1 MDIKDVLLLVPRRE
15 CVFVTVP
22 QWWKPEDHV
31 PGVDGFWILQRCLPG
46 QLNAAAHFFDFLT
59 EHMKDLGFES
69 TPLLPS
75 LFRHK
80 TKSLVMCSHV
90 DDLILCGE
98 EENLFGWLER

>member
-1 MDIKDVLLLVPRRE
+1 
-15 CVFVTVP
+15 
-22 QWWKPEDHV
+22 
-31 PGVDGFWILQRCLPG
+31 
-46 QLNAAAHFFDFLT
+46 
-59 EHMKDLGFES
+59 MKDLGFES

-98 EENLFGWLER
+98 EENLFGWLERERKDSLFQAGMLFPVHTKILENQCVS